1 VRPQAELIRLVRG
14 SDGLV
19 SVDHDGIAAGRGAY
33 ACAAA
38 ECLQKAL
45 QPGRLGHAF
54 KRASRAPQENPQVIL
69 EGWLESRKRRR

>member
-1 VRPQAELIRLVRG
+1 MRG
-14 SDGLV
+14 GDGLV
-19 SVDHDGIAAGRGAY
+19 SVDPDEIVAGRGAY

-38 ECLQKAL
+38 ECLQKAF

-54 KRASRAPQENPQVIL
+54 KRASRAPRESVLVIL